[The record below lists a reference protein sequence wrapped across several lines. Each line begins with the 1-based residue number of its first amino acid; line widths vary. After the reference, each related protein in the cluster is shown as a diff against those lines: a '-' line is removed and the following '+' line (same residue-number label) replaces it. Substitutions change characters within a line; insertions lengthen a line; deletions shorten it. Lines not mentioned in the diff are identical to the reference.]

1 MTDHEDRRP
10 DAIRAAGSPDPG
22 DPDGPLDPAVD
33 PVMPPGAAGG
43 PDRTTVG
50 EASEESFPAS
60 DPPTWTGSTSTPV
73 EPAPE
78 RDEEPQSPS

>member
-33 PVMPPGAAGG
+33 PVAA
-43 PDRTTVG
+43 
-50 EASEESFPAS
+50 ASAAELVHVR
-60 DPPTWTGSTSTPV
+60 PV
-73 EPAPE
+73 AGQ
-78 RDEEPQSPS
+78 DVVKG